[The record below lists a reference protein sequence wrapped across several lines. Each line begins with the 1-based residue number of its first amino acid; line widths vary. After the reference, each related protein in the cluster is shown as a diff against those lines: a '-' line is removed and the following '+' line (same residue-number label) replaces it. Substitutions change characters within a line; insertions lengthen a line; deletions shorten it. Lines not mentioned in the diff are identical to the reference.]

1 MSTSIKHIFL
11 RAALLCGLVISSVA
25 AQAQVNRVQGRVV
38 AAKVSGTVTALNRA
52 DNTSKALAVGDE
64 IKQNYVIQAGA
75 GSSAVLVF
83 SNGTSV
89 AIAEDTMLAID
100 EFLQEPFSGEN
111 VVAESKVEPSTS
123 TTKLNVLRGE
133 LVANVKKLNRDK
145 GSKFEV
151 LTPIGAAGVRGT
163 VFRIVVRAD
172 ANGQVTFSLATSEGE
187 VLLAGLDGT
196 NIPVEAGKEVTVD
209 FLGTVDENGS
219 ISIGMVQLSG
229 SAAKDLSGDAKR
241 AIFNSISAVETAL
254 ENLVLTLSPD
264 TQTVQSAVDPN
275 NPNTN
280 QNQNQNQND
289 DINERPN
296 SPIR

>member
-1 MSTSIKHIFL
+1 MSISLNKLFL
-11 RAALLCGLVISSVA
+11 RAALVLGLIGSSVA
-25 AQAQVNRVQGRVV
+25 AHAQANRTQGRIV
-38 AAKVSGTVTALNRA
+38 AAQVSGTVTALNRA
-52 DNTSKALAVGDE
+52 DNTSTALAAGVE
-64 IKQNYVIQAGA
+64 IKQNYVVTTGA
-75 GSSAVLVF
+75 NSSAVLVF
-83 SNGTSV
+83 SNGASLRV
-89 AIAEDTMLAID
+89 AEDTVLSID

-111 VVAESKVEPSTS
+111 VVAESKAEPSTS

-241 AIFNSISAVETAL
+241 AIVNSISAVETAL
-254 ENLVLTLSPD
+254 ENLTLTLSPD
-264 TQTVQSAVDPN
+264 TQTVQSAVDPS
-275 NPNTN
+275 NPNRN
-280 QNQNQNQND
+280 QNRND

>member
-1 MSTSIKHIFL
+1 MSISLNKLFL
-11 RAALLCGLVISSVA
+11 RAALVLGLIGSSVA
-25 AQAQVNRVQGRVV
+25 AHAQANRIQGRIV
-38 AAKVSGTVTALNRA
+38 AAQVSGTVTALNRA
-52 DNTSKALAVGDE
+52 DNTSTALAAGVE
-64 IKQNYVIQAGA
+64 IKQNYVVTTGA
-75 GSSAVLVF
+75 NSSAVLVF
-83 SNGTSV
+83 SNGASLLV
-89 AIAEDTMLAID
+89 AEDTVLSID

-187 VLLAGLDGT
+187 VLLAGLDGS
-196 NIPVEAGKEVTVD
+196 NIPVQAGKEVT
-209 FLGTVDENGS
+209 LEYNATVDENGN
-219 ISIGMVQLSG
+219 ITTG
-229 SAAKDLSGDAKR
+229 SVRLPSNAAKDISGDAVR
-241 AIFNSISAVETAL
+241 AIVNSLSAVETAL

-264 TQTVQSAVDPN
+264 TQTVQSAVDPS

-280 QNQNQNQND
+280 QNRND

>member
-1 MSTSIKHIFL
+1 MSISLNKLFL
-11 RAALLCGLVISSVA
+11 RAALVLGLIGSSIAAHAQANRIQGRIVA
-25 AQAQVNRVQGRVV
+25 AQ
-38 AAKVSGTVTALNRA
+38 VSGTVTALNRA
-52 DNTSKALAVGDE
+52 DNTSTALAAGVE
-64 IKQNYVIQAGA
+64 IKQNYVVTTGA
-75 GSSAVLVF
+75 NSSAVLVF
-83 SNGTSV
+83 SNGASLRV
-89 AIAEDTMLAID
+89 AEDTVLSID

-111 VVAESKVEPSTS
+111 VVAESKAEPSTS

-151 LTPIGAAGVRGT
+151 FTPVGAAGVRGT

-196 NIPVEAGKEVTVD
+196 NIPVQAGKEVTLE
-209 FLGTVDENGS
+209 FNATVDENGN
-219 ISIGMVQLSG
+219 ITTGFVRLPSG
-229 SAAKDLSGDAKR
+229 AAKDISGDAGR
-241 AIFNSISAVETAL
+241 AIVNSISAVETAL
-254 ENLVLTLSPD
+254 ENLTLTLSPD
-264 TQTVQSAVDPN
+264 TQTVQSAVDPS
-275 NPNTN
+275 NPNRN
-280 QNQNQNQND
+280 QNRND

>member
-1 MSTSIKHIFL
+1 MSTSIKQFFL
-11 RAALLCGLVISSVA
+11 RAALLCGLVLSSVA
-25 AQAQVNRVQGRVV
+25 AHAQVNRVQGRIV

-187 VLLAGLDGT
+187 VLLAGLDGS
-196 NIPVEAGKEVTVD
+196 NIPVQAGKEVT
-209 FLGTVDENGS
+209 LEYNATVDENGN
-219 ISIGMVQLSG
+219 ITTG
-229 SAAKDLSGDAKR
+229 SVRLPSNAVKDISGDAVR
-241 AIFNSISAVETAL
+241 AIVNSLSAVETAL

-280 QNQNQNQND
+280 QNQNQND

>member
-1 MSTSIKHIFL
+1 M
-11 RAALLCGLVISSVA
+11 
-25 AQAQVNRVQGRVV
+25 
-38 AAKVSGTVTALNRA
+38 
-52 DNTSKALAVGDE
+52 GDE

-111 VVAESKVEPSTS
+111 VVAEAKVEPSTS

-172 ANGQVTFSLATSEGE
+172 ANGNVTFSLATSEGE
-187 VLLAGLDGT
+187 VLLSGLDGT

-209 FLGTVDENGS
+209 FHGTVDENGN
-219 ISIGMVQLSG
+219 ISIGMVRVPAG
-229 SAAKDLSGDAKR
+229 AAKDISGDAKS
-241 AIFNSISAVETAL
+241 AIVNSISAVETAL
-254 ENLVLTLSPD
+254 ENLTLTLSPD
-264 TQTVQSAVDPN
+264 TETVQSAVDPN

-280 QNQNQNQND
+280 QNQNQND

>member
-1 MSTSIKHIFL
+1 ML
-11 RAALLCGLVISSVA
+11 GLIGSSVA
-25 AQAQVNRVQGRVV
+25 AHAQANRIQGRIV
-38 AAKVSGTVTALNRA
+38 AAQVSGTVTALNRA
-52 DNTSKALAVGDE
+52 DNTSTALAAGVE

-111 VVAESKVEPSTS
+111 VVAQAKAEPSTS

-187 VLLAGLDGT
+187 VLLAGLDGS
-196 NIPVEAGKEVTVD
+196 NIPVQAGKEVTVE
-209 FLGTVDENGS
+209 FNAIVDENGN
-219 ISIGMVQLSG
+219 ISTTFFRVPAG
-229 SAAKDLSGDAKR
+229 AAKDISGDAKS
-241 AIFNSISAVETAL
+241 AIVNSISAVETAL
-254 ENLVLTLSPD
+254 ENLTLTLSPD
-264 TQTVQSAVDPN
+264 TETVQSAVDPS
-275 NPNTN
+275 NPNRN
-280 QNQNQNQND
+280 QNRND

>member
-1 MSTSIKHIFL
+1 MSISLNKLFL
-11 RAALLCGLVISSVA
+11 RAALVLGLIGSSVA
-25 AQAQVNRVQGRVV
+25 AHAQANRIQGRIV
-38 AAKVSGTVTALNRA
+38 AAQVSGTVTALNRA
-52 DNTSKALAVGDE
+52 DNTSTALAAGVE
-64 IKQNYVIQAGA
+64 IKQNYVVTTGA
-75 GSSAVLVF
+75 NSSAVLVF
-83 SNGTSV
+83 SNGASLLV
-89 AIAEDTMLAID
+89 AEDTVLSID

-264 TQTVQSAVDPN
+264 TQTVQSAVDPS

-280 QNQNQNQND
+280 QNRND